1 MKFYKFLGKKSKYLE
16 NSGPTSMYRSRSFFW
31 NKWVGWWKEGGAMC
45 PSLSTKDQHPP
56 WMGVP
61 WWRCGVR
68 NWREC
73 LICTFQIRGNIMLTL
88 YIRATIWKLISF
100 LLLKPIP
107 LTLEELTM
115 KSVPHMDEEVTV
127 YNTL

>member
-1 MKFYKFLGKKSKYLE
+1 
-16 NSGPTSMYRSRSFFW
+16 
-31 NKWVGWWKEGGAMC
+31 
-45 PSLSTKDQHPP
+45 
-56 WMGVP
+56 
-61 WWRCGVR
+61 
-68 NWREC
+68 
-73 LICTFQIRGNIMLTL
+73 MLTL

-100 LLLKPIP
+100 LSLKPIP